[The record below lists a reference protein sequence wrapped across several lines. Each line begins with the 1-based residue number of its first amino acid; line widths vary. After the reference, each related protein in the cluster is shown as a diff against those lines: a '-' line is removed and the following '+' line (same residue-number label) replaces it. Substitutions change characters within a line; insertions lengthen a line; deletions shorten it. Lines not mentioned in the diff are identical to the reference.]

1 MPKSTK
7 CGECSK
13 PIKGHK
19 RRASKAG
26 NGSLYRVAKIKKAKT
41 TGFKIN
47 EDVTDPWSEFYEGD
61 N

>member
-7 CGECSK
+7 CGECNK

-26 NGSLYRVAKIKKAKT
+26 NGSLYRVAKIKKGKNAK
-41 TGFKIN
+41 
-47 EDVTDPWSEFYEGD
+47 
-61 N
+61 